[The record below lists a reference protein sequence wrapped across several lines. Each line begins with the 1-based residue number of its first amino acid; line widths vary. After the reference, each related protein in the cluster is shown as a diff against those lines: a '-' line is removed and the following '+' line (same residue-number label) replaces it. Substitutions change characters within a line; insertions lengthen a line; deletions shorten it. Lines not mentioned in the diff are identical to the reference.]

1 MKNGLIAKRKL
12 AWDDLVDWGL
22 RICKKEV
29 LKPCLQVGM
38 RTIGIRGMLS
48 VYGRL
53 VALPLFGVLLFFLLF
68 SFFFF
73 FFFGWFDCIMF
84 DFE

>member
-53 VALPLFGVLLFFLLF
+53 VALPLFGVLVCC
-68 SFFFF
+68 FF